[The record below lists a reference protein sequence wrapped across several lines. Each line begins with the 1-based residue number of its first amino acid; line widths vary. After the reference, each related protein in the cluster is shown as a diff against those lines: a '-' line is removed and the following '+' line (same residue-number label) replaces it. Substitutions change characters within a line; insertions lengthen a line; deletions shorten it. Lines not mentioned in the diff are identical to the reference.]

1 MTELA
6 YPSGLASGQGCVR
19 LRELRDCL
27 QPRSTLHFRDLAVE
41 GLCFHSAEVRPGN
54 LFFAIKGARADG
66 NAFVQHAL
74 ARGAVAVVADEAVM
88 APCPVLVVD
97 NARRALADAARYYY
111 RDPSRSLSVVGVTG
125 TNGKTTVAHLLRAC
139 LQADRRQTG
148 LIGTIAYEFAG
159 RRIPAGNTTPDPVR
173 IQGYL
178 RDMADRYASACVMEV
193 SSHALDQERVRGVR
207 FATAVFTNLSQDH
220 LDYHATMSAYG
231 AAKSRLF
238 AMLQPGATAVLN
250 RDDAYSSL
258 MEEVIPPG
266 VRVLGYGLDPRA
278 DVRAEAV
285 RPGPD
290 GTRFQLS
297 MPHGRV
303 ELFLRPVGV
312 HNVQNAL
319 GAAAAALAL
328 GVSELTLAAALEDAR
343 PVPGR
348 LEQVEA
354 PLSRRPSGV
363 RVFVDYA
370 HTPDA
375 LDKVT
380 SCLKELTE
388 RRLIVVFGCG
398 GDRDRTKRAPMAA
411 AVARHADVAF
421 MTSDNPRS
429 EDPEAILDEMQ
440 GGLDGARAAFHR
452 VVDRA
457 EAIRSAVAEAR
468 EGDTVLIAGKGH
480 ESCQILRDSVVPF
493 DDRQE
498 AARALAAKE
507 AGWLLP

>member
-19 LRELRDCL
+19 LREVRDCL
-27 QPRSTLHFRDLAVE
+27 QPREVLRFRDLAVE

-54 LFFAIKGARADG
+54 LFSAIKGARTDG
-66 NAFVQHAL
+66 NAFVQQAL
-74 ARGAVAVVADEAVM
+74 TRGAVAIVAEEPIAGS
-88 APCPVLVVD
+88 CPVLVVD
-97 NARRALADAARYYY
+97 SARRALADVARHYY

-125 TNGKTTVAHLLRAC
+125 TNGKTTVAHMIRAC

-148 LIGTIAYEFAG
+148 LIGTIAYEFGG

-178 RDMADRYASACVMEV
+178 REMADRWASACVMEV

-207 FATAVFTNLSQDH
+207 FAAGVFTNLSQDH
-220 LDYHATMSAYG
+220 LDYHGTMARYG
-231 AAKSRLF
+231 AAKARLF

-250 RDDAYSSL
+250 RDDPYSSL
-258 MEEVIPPG
+258 MEEVVPPG

-278 DVRAEAV
+278 EVRAEAL

-290 GTRFQLS
+290 GTRMQLV

-303 ELFLRPVGV
+303 ELFLRPVGI

-319 GAAAAALAL
+319 AAAATALTL

-375 LDKVT
+375 LEKV
-380 SCLKELTE
+380 SACLKDLCEN
-388 RRLIVVFGCG
+388 RLIVVFGCG
-398 GDRDRTKRAPMAA
+398 GDRDKTKRAPMAS
-411 AVARHADVAF
+411 AVAAHADIAF

-429 EDPEAILDEMQ
+429 EDPEAILDDMER
-440 GGLDGARAAFHR
+440 GLAGAHGTFYRI
-452 VVDRA
+452 VDRA
-457 EAIRSAVAEAR
+457 EAIRCAVAEAR

-480 ESCQILRDSVVPF
+480 ESYQILRDSVVPF

-498 AARALAAKE
+498 ASRALAAKE
-507 AGWLLP
+507 AGWLPR